1 MYVGKFTNTHGIK
14 GEIKIQS
21 DLDHKEEIFK
31 KGNILT
37 IASKSFEIVSYR
49 VHKGYDMVTFKDIN
63 NINDIIM
70 YKGKSVFIDRSTLSE
85 NVTFLSD
92 LIDVPVYLND
102 ECIGLVTDYEN
113 GANPLLICNI
123 NNKKVLIPLLGDF
136 IIEKN
141 KDKVIV
147 NEKVKELF
155 I

>member
-1 MYVGKFTNTHGIK
+1 
-14 GEIKIQS
+14 
-21 DLDHKEEIFK
+21 
-31 KGNILT
+31 
-37 IASKSFEIVSYR
+37 
-49 VHKGYDMVTFKDIN
+49 MVTFKDIN